1 MGLSEICNTLVETF
15 LLPLY
20 GVYALLGLILLI
32 AGIFFATD
40 EASQDFVTFG
50 TLIAGG
56 FMLVTGGAGGFASF
70 KKIWPLMAIVELV
83 NIALFIVLIA
93 AMMVALILG
102 SGTKDPNAKLWQTVY
117 GMDPVEASSAQGTLV
132 GIIGTNKNGYTTKQ
146 INAQLLSRA
155 VQYTQ
160 YCSKSDV
167 KAVVD
172 GCKDFKA
179 TNPSSATAKEIFG
192 NCSSSVTGK
201 TGTQATAMAACNDCA
216 DACMKQ
222 QIQLAADNMQ
232 TLVIVVFATFGFLTV
247 DIMWNNMLLSGHIGD
262 GDWDGLKGQIGLF
275 LNGLIAILGFALLIL
290 AAVSAAD
297 ATDEANCPTQKDK
310 GACVGSTVYGLL
322 AVGVFLFIVGGI
334 TAGSVFKNIKQG
346 VRFANLFL
354 ALLALIML
362 IMGIF
367 VAIVSGAMEDVNKK
381 YDDNFQ
387 KLKNAANTA
396 ASQAKETAPCPDAK
410 VNGCLKG
417 KSCAAPADP
426 PPKIISAADTTK
438 NAAYA
443 VAVGQDV
450 AACKAK
456 LQEDMRSSMTS
467 LGIFSMIVL
476 LYMLVVIYASQK
488 AVGVW
493 RKGDD
498 SDE

>member
-172 GCKDFKA
+172 GKTWAKYSLFRTLDSNPGLVPCPRGCNWFAFIDEGVESVECGKCPGFIFCPKCRQIVHKNKTCEEAERERKVGADDKA
-179 TNPSSATAKEIFG
+179 FMEMAKQAGWKPCPSCGEFNAGKVDANS
-192 NCSSSVTGK
+192 CDHVTCPK
-201 TGTQATAMAACNDCA
+201 CA
-216 DACMKQ
+216 HEFCFVCEANRK
-222 QIQLAADNMQ
+222 
-232 TLVIVVFATFGFLTV
+232 VIVVHANHYHKPNCVFYSYY
-247 DIMWNNMLLSGHIGD
+247 DGHD
-262 GDWDGLKGQIGLF
+262 DTQSKKCPECVR
-275 LNGLIAILGFALLIL
+275 LGEL
-290 AAVSAAD
+290 
-297 ATDEANCPTQKDK
+297 C
-310 GACVGSTVYGLL
+310 
-322 AVGVFLFIVGGI
+322 
-334 TAGSVFKNIKQG
+334 
-346 VRFANLFL
+346 
-354 ALLALIML
+354 
-362 IMGIF
+362 
-367 VAIVSGAMEDVNKK
+367 
-381 YDDNFQ
+381 
-387 KLKNAANTA
+387 
-396 ASQAKETAPCPDAK
+396 
-410 VNGCLKG
+410 
-417 KSCAAPADP
+417 P
-426 PPKIISAADTTK
+426 PPPCGTCKK
-438 NAAYA
+438 N
-443 VAVGQDV
+443 GE
-450 AACKAK
+450 ACTV
-456 LQEDMRSSMTS
+456 RSMT
-467 LGIFSMIVL
+467 
-476 LYMLVVIYASQK
+476 
-488 AVGVW
+488 W
-493 RKGDD
+493 
-498 SDE
+498 